1 MTQSLSRRLRIPS
14 FLLAAMTAIALGC
27 GGSADTDKAN
37 AKAKPTQHDA
47 CELFTYEDARAI
59 AGESLAAM
67 ASTLDEAQGRNPG
80 ECIYNAGTIE
90 QPRILGLLI
99 RHHRSPESAQS
110 VLKSGRSTFS
120 AISGGKVQDVPGLGD
135 GALWVGGRI
144 QQLHVL
150 RGETEL
156 VITLQGADGTDQ
168 VQNAR
173 QLAGKILSRLQSPSI
188 Q

>member
-14 FLLAAMTAIALGC
+14 FLLAVIALGC
-27 GGSADTDKAN
+27 GGSAETDKTKAD
-37 AKAKPTQHDA
+37 AKPPQLDA
-47 CELFTYEDARAI
+47 CQLFTYEDARAI

-67 ASTLDEAQGRNPG
+67 ASTLDEARGRDPG
-80 ECIYNAGTIE
+80 QCIYNSGTIE
-90 QPRILGLLI
+90 EPRILSLLI
-99 RHHRSPESAQS
+99 RHHRSPKAAQG

-150 RGETEL
+150 RGEAEL
-156 VITLQGADGTDQ
+156 VITVQSADGTDQ
-168 VQNAR
+168 LQNAR
-173 QLAGKILSRLQSPSI
+173 QLAGKILSRI
-188 Q
+188 GKA

>member
-14 FLLAAMTAIALGC
+14 FLLAAIALSC
-27 GGSADTDKAN
+27 GSSAETDKA
-37 AKAKPTQHDA
+37 KVDAKPPQHDA

-120 AISGGKVQDVPGLGD
+120 AISGGKVQDVPDLGD
-135 GALWVGGRI
+135 RALWVGGRI

-150 RGETEL
+150 RGEAEL
-156 VITLQGADGTDQ
+156 VITLQSADGTDQ
-168 VQNAR
+168 LQNAR
-173 QLAGKILSRLQSPSI
+173 QLAGKILSRMGKA
-188 Q
+188 